1 MSGRAVVSEAV
12 SDIIVER
19 GDDDTLGALL
29 RNDGARLS
37 RAASE
42 TAVERAKANPALHAA
57 TVERQSLP
65 VDLLN
70 EMYFVVEARLRH
82 QILEQNARMDPELLE
97 AALAAGRTRV
107 ATDDGALPADYA
119 ENLAYVNELHAA
131 GQLTPQVLIRF
142 LRSNGRTPF
151 LIALSKLADIDFHTA
166 RGIVERKDLDALS
179 VVCKAAAMDRAVYLT
194 YAVAVLGSEDNPMGK
209 AAAYGRMYGE
219 LTRDAALRTL
229 RLLADAPARRRRRNA
244 LLTSPSPCG
253 GGVAEAQPKP
263 GWGRQGDVPRSFVFQ
278 ANAPLPGRPRPV
290 AARPTLPGT
299 GREKIVPPQNK
310 NARLLSEAGV
320 SIPKRS
326 GLFLD
331 ARGAGRLAAALA
343 QTHRL
348 GQFRTRLG
356 VVRGDHRI
364 VFGQTPFWRGILRG
378 SCRIWC
384 AGGASA
390 T

>member
-1 MSGRAVVSEAV
+1 MSDTSMVETAVVSASRLPDLIALAGEESSDKRRLLLRELTSHFFGAPEHSPSETALYGAVLAKLSAEMEQAVRVELAARFAPAANAPHSLIRRLADDELEVSEPVLRASAVLTEDDLMQVVRRRSQGHLRAVSGRAVVSEAV

-57 TVERQSLP
+57 TIERQSLP

-179 VVCKAAAMDRAVYLT
+179 VVCKAADMDRAVYLT

-229 RLLADAPARRRRRNA
+229 R
-244 LLTSPSPCG
+244 
-253 GGVAEAQPKP
+253 
-263 GWGRQGDVPRSFVFQ
+263 
-278 ANAPLPGRPRPV
+278 
-290 AARPTLPGT
+290 
-299 GREKIVPPQNK
+299 
-310 NARLLSEAGV
+310 
-320 SIPKRS
+320 
-326 GLFLD
+326 
-331 ARGAGRLAAALA
+331 
-343 QTHRL
+343 
-348 GQFRTRLG
+348 
-356 VVRGDHRI
+356 
-364 VFGQTPFWRGILRG
+364 FWRMR
-378 SCRIWC
+378 RT
-384 AGGASA
+384 AQAA
-390 T
+390 